1 MCYHNGQ
8 KVTGNE
14 FIKLKNLQ
22 KELLRYE
29 TMLNNPLINGFDYG
43 LSAVLVP
50 VNEDDFDLVQMEWG
64 FIPAYLKNRDAVNK
78 MRFGYKDEN
87 GLFKPPLT
95 TLNAKGEELLKPG
108 KIYRDAALHRRCLV
122 LSSGFYE
129 WRHVYPLNKK
139 TGQPLKTANKFPYY
153 IGVKN
158 RPYFFMAGIYQPWTD
173 RETGEHVNTFA
184 IVTTDANKVMQ
195 QIHKTKLR
203 MPTILDDNLA
213 FNWIFGNPDENSIQ
227 QLATNQI
234 TSTDL
239 SAYSI
244 AKNFKE
250 SLDPTE
256 PYQYE
261 GLEDLVS

>member
-29 TMLNNPLINGFDYG
+29 TMLNNPHINGFDHG
-43 LSAVLVP
+43 LSAVLIP
-50 VNEDDFDLVQMEWG
+50 FNTNDFDLVQMEWG
-64 FIPAYLKNRDAVNK
+64 FIPNYLKNRDEVNK
-78 MRFGYKDEN
+78 MRFGFKDDK
-87 GLFKPPLT
+87 GQFKPPLT

-108 KIYRDAALHRRCLV
+108 KIFRDAALNRRCLV

-139 TGQPLKTANKFPYY
+139 TGQPLKTANKYPYH

-158 RPYFFMAGIYQPWTD
+158 RAYFFMAGIYQPWTD
-173 RETGEHVNTFA
+173 RETGEFVNTFA
-184 IVTTDANKVMQ
+184 IVTTEANKVMQ
-195 QIHKTKLR
+195 QIHNTKLR
-203 MPTILDDNLA
+203 MPTILDDDLA
-213 FNWIFGNPDENSIQ
+213 FNWIFGNLDESQINN
-227 QLATNQI
+227 LAVNQI
-234 TSTDL
+234 SNTDL
-239 SAYSI
+239 EAYTI
-244 AKNFKE
+244 TKNFKE

-256 PYQYE
+256 PFAYE
-261 GLEDLVS
+261 GLEDLVI

>member
-29 TMLNNPLINGFDYG
+29 TMLNNPYINGFDHG
-43 LSAVLVP
+43 LSAVLIP
-50 VNEDDFDLVQMEWG
+50 FNTNDFDLVQMEWG
-64 FIPAYLKNRDAVNK
+64 FIPNYLKNRDEVNK
-78 MRFGYKDEN
+78 MRFGFKDDK
-87 GLFKPPLT
+87 GQFKPPLT

-108 KIYRDAALHRRCLV
+108 KIFRDAALNRRCLV

-139 TGQPLKTANKFPYY
+139 TGQPLKTANKYPYH

-158 RPYFFMAGIYQPWTD
+158 RAYFFMAGIYQPWTD
-173 RETGEHVNTFA
+173 RETGEFVNTFA
-184 IVTTDANKVMQ
+184 IVTTEANKVMQ
-195 QIHKTKLR
+195 QIHNTKLR
-203 MPTILDDNLA
+203 MPTILDDDLA
-213 FNWIFGNPDENSIQ
+213 FNWIFGNLDESQINN
-227 QLATNQI
+227 LAVNQI
-234 TSTDL
+234 SNTDL
-239 SAYSI
+239 EAYTI
-244 AKNFKE
+244 TKNFKE

-256 PYQYE
+256 PFAYE
-261 GLEDLVS
+261 GLEDLVI